1 MQGRHGIREQ
11 VELPTTPRR
20 YPSICVWTVVV
31 ELMLAMTGCVI
42 NAGLSLPSPPPLL
55 LSPVFCFLLPSPPP
69 LLFISGPEE
78 DSAEYHQELQ

>member
-55 LSPVFCFLLPSPPP
+55 
-69 LLFISGPEE
+69 FISGPEE